1 MGNKNIMNIA
11 NELNKIKEKPFDKEN
26 NFSVISVDEI
36 KKIAKLGNL
45 SLIEVE
51 ITALKREIMPERYQ
65 RNYATISYPE
75 QIKLLQS
82 SVAVIGCGGLGGNI
96 IELLARLGI
105 GKITLVDG
113 DVFSENNLNRQL
125 LCTEK
130 NISRN
135 KAEIAAERIQQINS
149 SIKTITYSE
158 FIDSVNIHEI
168 IEGTDLVVDALDNIS
183 DRFILEK
190 ACKKEKIPFIYGAV
204 EGLYGQVSTIFP
216 QDKGLESIYGPSKK
230 YAKKEK
236 GSRISVLS
244 VTPAL
249 IASLQVQEVIKV
261 LLKRGTIL
269 RKKVFLINLE
279 DLDINI
285 LELD

>member
-1 MGNKNIMNIA
+1 MENIFKNII

-26 NFSVISVDEI
+26 NFSVISVDET

-51 ITALKREIMPERYQ
+51 IAALKREIMPERYQ

-244 VTPAL
+244 ATPAL
-249 IASLQVQEVIKV
+249 IASLQVQEVIKI

>member
-1 MGNKNIMNIA
+1 MNIT
-11 NELNKIKEKPFDKEN
+11 NELIKIKEKPFDKEN
-26 NFSVISVDEI
+26 DFSVISVDEI

-51 ITALKREIMPERYQ
+51 IAALKEEIMPERYQ
-65 RNYATISYPE
+65 RNYNTISYSE

-135 KAEIAAERIQQINS
+135 KAETAAERIGQINS

-158 FIDSVNIHEI
+158 FIDSVNIHKI
-168 IEGTDLVVDALDNIS
+168 IKETDLVVDALDNIS

-204 EGLYGQVSTIFP
+204 EGLNGQVSTIFP
-216 QDKGLESIYGPSKK
+216 QDKGLESIYGPSKR
-230 YAKKEK
+230 YIKKKK
-236 GSRISVLS
+236 GSRISVVS
-244 VTPAL
+244 ATPAL
-249 IASLQVQEVIKV
+249 IASFQVQEAIKV

-269 RKKVFLINLE
+269 RKKVLLINLE

>member
-1 MGNKNIMNIA
+1 MENIFKNII

-125 LCTEK
+125 LCNEK

>member
-1 MGNKNIMNIA
+1 MENIFKNII

>member
-1 MGNKNIMNIA
+1 MENIFKNII

-65 RNYATISYPE
+65 RNYATVSYSE

-125 LCTEK
+125 LCNEK